1 VATFV
6 ATSHELLRLWLYL
19 PLQAEAVAS
28 FHDEFKNDLITEHEK
43 QESLTYRKTNNQQDF
58 MECKMRLWL
67 HLSIQAKVVWLHLP
81 LQAKAITRG
90 FHAEFENG
98 LIT

>member
-28 FHDEFKNDLITEHEK
+28 CHDEFKNDLITEHEK
-43 QESLTYRKTNNQQDF
+43 QESLTYRKTNNQQD
-58 MECKMRLWL
+58 
-67 HLSIQAKVVWLHLP
+67 AVVAP
-81 LQAKAITRG
+81 SVDTSQSRMAPSAATSQSYNEG
-90 FHAEFENG
+90 FPC
-98 LIT
+98 